1 MMLRIS
7 RMLASILGGLALAGC
22 ERAPADA
29 PADLLFINGAIVTMD
44 ITRPRA
50 EALAVRADRI
60 LAVGSRNAL
69 AALTGPQTVIVD
81 LDGGALLPGFHD
93 RHAHPIKGGL
103 QNLGCSLAGLDEVAA
118 ILARVAACAAGTA
131 DAGGW
136 VVGRGWSLG
145 LFPEGNPHRSL
156 LDDVVA
162 ERPVFLEAED
172 GHSAWVNSE
181 ALRIAG
187 LDADTPDPPR
197 GVIERDP
204 ETGAPSGTL
213 RETAVDLVEAL
224 LPEIDFDMRLA
235 ALRLGVEEANRYG
248 ITAVT
253 DASVGHE
260 ELAVY
265 RALEAE
271 DQFSLRVTAAL
282 DWPGP
287 DADDAAFEQ
296 LLRTRTELT
305 SPLIRLTSVKIFVDG
320 VLEGDTAALLEPY
333 LHRERAFSGELL
345 LEPDQLADAVSRF
358 DSLGLDV
365 HLHAIGDRAVRAA
378 LDAVEQARE
387 RNTGRTHGR
396 HQIAHLQLVHPDDYP
411 RFAALD
417 VAANFQALWA
427 YPDPY
432 INDINLPQVGP
443 ARVARM
449 YPIGSLERAGATIVA
464 GSDWPVSSMNPW
476 DAIEVAL
483 TRQDPRRRHTGV
495 LNASEAVGLDT
506 MLAAFTREGGRV
518 AGLDQIT
525 GMLRPGFAADLV
537 WLEDDPHRRDAHGLA
552 NLRVRGTWFAGRR
565 VFFAGD

>member
-1 MMLRIS
+1 MLLRIS
-7 RMLASILGGLALAGC
+7 RMLAAILAGLALAGC
-22 ERAPADA
+22 ERAPPAA

-44 ITRPRA
+44 GTRPRA
-50 EALAVRADRI
+50 EALAVRDDRI
-60 LAVGSRNAL
+60 IAVGSRNEL

-81 LDGGALLPGFHD
+81 LDGGALLPGFLD
-93 RHAHPIKGGL
+93 SHAHPIKGGL
-103 QNLGCSLAGLDEVAA
+103 QNLGCSLSGIDEVDA
-118 ILARVAACAAGTA
+118 ILARVAACAADTV

-145 LFPEGNPHRSL
+145 LFPDGNPHRDL
-156 LDDVVA
+156 LDAVVA
-162 ERPVFLEAED
+162 ARPVFLEAED

-181 ALRIAG
+181 ALRFAG

-204 ETGAPSGTL
+204 ESGAPSGTL

-235 ALRLGVEEANRYG
+235 ALRLGVEEANRHG
-248 ITAVT
+248 ITAVI

-271 DQFSLRVTAAL
+271 GQLTLRVTAAL

-287 DADDAAFEQ
+287 DAGPAFEQ
-296 LLRTRTELT
+296 LLQMRTELA
-305 SPLIRLTSVKIFVDG
+305 SPLIRLTSVKVFVDG

-333 LHRERAFSGELL
+333 LHREGAFRGELL

-358 DSLGLDV
+358 DSLDLDV

-378 LDAVEQARE
+378 LDAVEHARA

-396 HQIAHLQLVHPDDYP
+396 HQIAHLQLVHPDDHS
-411 RFAALD
+411 RFAALE

-449 YPIGSLERAGATIVA
+449 YPIGSLQRAGATIVA

-483 TRQDPRRRHTGV
+483 TRQDPRRRHAGV

-506 MLAAFTREGGRV
+506 MLAAFTREGARV

-525 GMLRPGFAADLV
+525 GMLRPGLAADLV
-537 WLEDDPHRRDAHGLA
+537 WLEDDPYQRDAHGLA
-552 NLRVRGTWFAGRR
+552 HLRVRGTWFAGRR
-565 VFFAGD
+565 VFSGGD